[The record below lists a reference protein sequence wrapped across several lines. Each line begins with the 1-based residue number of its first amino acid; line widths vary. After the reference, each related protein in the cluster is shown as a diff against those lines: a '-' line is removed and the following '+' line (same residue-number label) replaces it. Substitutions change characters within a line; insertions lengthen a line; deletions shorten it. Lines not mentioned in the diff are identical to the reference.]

1 MEEKAVEAALYLIPV
16 TLGGSDVCRV
26 LPGYNHDVVR
36 SIRHFIVENVRSARR
51 FLKLVDK
58 AIDIDALTFRE
69 LNEHTDLSSIT
80 HYLDPLEK
88 NGESIGIISEA
99 GCPAVADPGAA
110 VVELA
115 QRKGLR
121 VVPLVGPSSIIMAVM
136 ASGFSGQS
144 FAFNGY
150 LPVKDGERAAK
161 LRKLE
166 GRAWAEGQT
175 QLFIEAPYRNMK
187 MFSAILSACRGD
199 TRLCVAAGLTTE
211 QEWVRTKKVADW
223 KKMSAPELE
232 AALSK
237 VPAIFLLYRG

>member
-1 MEEKAVEAALYLIPV
+1 MEAALYLIPV
-16 TLGGSDVCRV
+16 TLGGDDVNRV
-26 LPGYNHDVVR
+26 LPGYNHDVVC

-58 AIDIDALTFRE
+58 SIDIDALTFRE
-69 LNEHTDLSSIT
+69 LNEHTDLTSIS

-88 NGESIGIISEA
+88 QGESVGVISEA

-110 VVELA
+110 VVEMA

-150 LPVKDGERAAK
+150 LPVKDGERASR

-166 GRAWAEGQT
+166 GRAWSEDQT

-187 MFSAILSACRGD
+187 IFSAIMSACRGE
-199 TRLCVAAGLTTE
+199 TRLCIAAGITTG
-211 QEWVRTKKVADW
+211 QEWVKTKKVADW
-223 KKMSAPELE
+223 KKTPAPEVE
-232 AALSK
+232 GAISK
-237 VPAIFLLYRG
+237 IPAIFLLYRG

>member
-1 MEEKAVEAALYLIPV
+1 MEAALYLIPV
-16 TLGGSDVCRV
+16 TLGGDDVSRV
-26 LPGYNHDVVR
+26 LPGYNHDVVC

-58 AIDIDALTFRE
+58 SVDIDSLTFRE
-69 LNEHTDLSSIT
+69 LNEHTDLTSIS

-88 NGESIGIISEA
+88 QGESIGIISEA

-110 VVELA
+110 VVEMA

-150 LPVKDGERAAK
+150 LPVKDGERVSR

-166 GRAWAEGQT
+166 GRAWSEDQT

-187 MFSAILSACRGD
+187 MFSAILSACRGE
-199 TRLCVAAGLTTE
+199 TRLCIAAGLTTG
-211 QEWVRTKKVADW
+211 QEWVRTKKVSDW
-223 KKMSAPELE
+223 KKTPSPEIE
-232 AALSK
+232 GAISK
-237 VPAIFLLYRG
+237 IPAIFLLYRG

>member
-1 MEEKAVEAALYLIPV
+1 MEAALYLIPV
-16 TLGGSDVCRV
+16 TLGGDDLSRV
-26 LPGYNHDVVR
+26 LPGYNHDVVC

-58 AIDIDALTFRE
+58 SVDIDSLTFRE
-69 LNEHTDLSSIT
+69 LNEHTDLTSIS

-88 NGESIGIISEA
+88 QGESIGIISEA

-110 VVELA
+110 VVEMA
-115 QRKGLR
+115 QHKGLR

-150 LPVKDGERAAK
+150 LPVKDGERVSR

-166 GRAWAEGQT
+166 GRAWSEDQT

-187 MFSAILSACRGD
+187 MFSAILSSCRGE
-199 TRLCVAAGLTTE
+199 TRLCIAAGLTTG
-211 QEWVRTKKVADW
+211 QEWVRTKKVSDW
-223 KKMSAPELE
+223 KKTPSPEIE
-232 AALSK
+232 GAISK
-237 VPAIFLLYRG
+237 IPAIFLLYRG